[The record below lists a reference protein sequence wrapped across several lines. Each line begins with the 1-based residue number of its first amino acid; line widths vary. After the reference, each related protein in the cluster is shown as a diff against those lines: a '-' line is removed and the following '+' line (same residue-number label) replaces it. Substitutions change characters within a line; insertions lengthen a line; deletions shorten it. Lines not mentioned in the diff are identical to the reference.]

1 MSKRTQFFRCKSTEK
16 ILKWLETNYEL
27 CDDVCLPRCLL
38 YKHYLDYCGSIKSE
52 PISAAAFGKIIRR
65 KFNKIATR
73 RLGTR
78 GQSKYHYF
86 GLAIKK
92 SSPYYG
98 DYLENSQRLRTKL
111 RKVGCRKK
119 MLTSNHLNTNLID
132 KVNQLMDNFPQANEF
147 VNPSNPAYR
156 NIETFLCMYKTHCDH
171 LADIIINFKLDS
183 IQLHLRHFWLQLPC
197 HFDRLLQSDLLSK
210 LIQCCDYTF
219 FEGLLNALYPQNFKT
234 VSSQTLNYLNILTNN
249 FELWLRE
256 ALIGL
261 PDSLISV
268 KVEAL
273 HHFVRSIKR
282 YKYLFPLIKSCSYT
296 LNQKELL
303 SLMTDD
309 LQSLDLDSI
318 LDDSLLNCNNNQ
330 LNQSLTLLVDFFAHL
345 QSTTDL
351 DTFFSSLRRLFHI
364 SLKNCQSSCIV
375 SRSTEFIL
383 IVNRLIVCLCR
394 ELTINYVPTL
404 NHWITLFSTIREY
417 SILVAEETIRHD
429 NFQINKLSIICWDN
443 FSFDNINFCDSLLA
457 R

>member
-282 YKYLFPLIKSCSYT
+282 YKYLFPLIKS
-296 LNQKELL
+296 
-303 SLMTDD
+303 
-309 LQSLDLDSI
+309 
-318 LDDSLLNCNNNQ
+318 
-330 LNQSLTLLVDFFAHL
+330 
-345 QSTTDL
+345 TTDL